1 MTDNLICGIDI
12 GSSKIAT
19 VVGMDSAETDE
30 LKIIGFN
37 TTVARGVRRGLVVD
51 IKEATEAVESGGN

>member
-37 TTVARGVRRGLVVD
+37 TTLAKRSTERISRRYKRGNR
-51 IKEATEAVESGGN
+51 SS